1 MSTYSQFH
9 RVHKFS
15 WKKGSRLWETK
26 RIENVYS
33 KCFFFGNDFVAGFR
47 AWCKTEKCLM
57 MMIRWPFAFAFRLS
71 YFEKMK
77 NFYQTKK
84 TQSNWKPDWINFSF
98 FTSGREMFWTFFITQ
113 DPSMCDLLSSMAT
126 CLMANRFSMQ
136 INAFDDFQS
145 SCSNLD
151 KYIEEC
157 ERENI
162 NFYRTWREKRVCK
175 YEIRSCK
182 LLSIRKLKWLG
193 VEIQK
198 AEN

>member
-9 RVHKFS
+9 RVQKFS

-84 TQSNWKPDWINFSF
+84 KHSRIENPTELILAF
-98 FTSGREMFWTFFITQ
+98 
-113 DPSMCDLLSSMAT
+113 LLV
-126 CLMANRFSMQ
+126 
-136 INAFDDFQS
+136 D
-145 SCSNLD
+145 
-151 KYIEEC
+151 
-157 ERENI
+157 ERCFGHFLLHKTRRCAI
-162 NFYRTWREKRVCK
+162 CWVPWRRAWWLIGLVCK
-175 YEIRSCK
+175 SMPLTIFSRAALTLTST
-182 LLSIRKLKWLG
+182 
-193 VEIQK
+193 
-198 AEN
+198 